1 MFYIY
6 KMRTNI
12 AFTSKQNKL
21 KKKMLNPFIF
31 FLFTLFKVPA
41 VAIAG
46 VRVKRL
52 EENICEATVPF
63 KFLNKNPFKSMYF
76 AVQAMAAEISTA
88 VPAMIA
94 IEKYNES
101 VAMLVVETKAEFFKK
116 GISKVTFTCESGP
129 DFAAA
134 LEKSIQ
140 TKEAVTVVAKTTGT
154 MADGTVV
161 SVFYFTWSFKVR
173 EKK

>member
-1 MFYIY
+1 MIQL
-6 KMRTNI
+6 TP
-12 AFTSKQNKL
+12 KQEKL
-21 KKKMLNPFIF
+21 KKKMLNSFIF

-46 VRVKRL
+46 IRIKTL
-52 EENICEATVPF
+52 SGNKCTATVPF

-76 AVQAMAAEISTA
+76 AIQAMAAEISTA
-88 VPAMIA
+88 IPAMLA
-94 IEKYNES
+94 IEKHDES
-101 VAMLVVETKAEFFKK
+101 FAMLVVEVKAEFFKK

-129 DFAAA
+129 DYAAA

-140 TKEAVTVVAKTTGT
+140 TKQPVTVVAKTIGT

-161 SVFYFTWSFKVR
+161 SEFYFTWSFKAR

>member
-1 MFYIY
+1 M
-6 KMRTNI
+6 TNSI
-12 AFTSKQNKL
+12 AFTAKQNKL
-21 KKKMLNPFIF
+21 KKKMLNPFVF

-41 VAIAG
+41 VALAG
-46 VRVKRL
+46 VRVRKL

-94 IEKYNES
+94 IEKHHES

-140 TKEAVTVVAKTTGT
+140 TKEAITVVAKTTGT

-173 EKK
+173 DKK

>member
-1 MFYIY
+1 
-6 KMRTNI
+6 
-12 AFTSKQNKL
+12 
-21 KKKMLNPFIF
+21 
-31 FLFTLFKVPA
+31 
-41 VAIAG
+41 
-46 VRVKRL
+46 
-52 EENICEATVPF
+52 
-63 KFLNKNPFKSMYF
+63 MYF

-94 IEKYNES
+94 IEKYHES

-134 LEKSIQ
+134 LENSIQ

>member
-1 MFYIY
+1 
-6 KMRTNI
+6 
-12 AFTSKQNKL
+12 
-21 KKKMLNPFIF
+21 MLNPFVF

-46 VRVKRL
+46 VRVRKL

-94 IEKYNES
+94 IEKHHES

-140 TKEAVTVVAKTTGT
+140 TKEAITVVAKTTGT

-173 EKK
+173 DKK

>member
-1 MFYIY
+1 MIQL
-6 KMRTNI
+6 TP
-12 AFTSKQNKL
+12 KQEKL

-46 VRVKRL
+46 IRIKSL
-52 EENICEATVPF
+52 SGDKCTATVPF

-88 VPAMIA
+88 IPAMLA
-94 IEKYNES
+94 IEKHDES
-101 VAMLVVETKAEFFKK
+101 FAMLVVEVKAEFFKK
-116 GISKVTFTCESGP
+116 GISKVTFTCQNGP
-129 DFAAA
+129 DFSAA

-140 TKEAVTVVAKTTGT
+140 SKQPVTVMAKTVGT
-154 MADGTVV
+154 MSDGTVV
-161 SVFYFTWSFKVR
+161 SEFYFTWSFKAR

>member
-1 MFYIY
+1 
-6 KMRTNI
+6 MRTNI

-21 KKKMLNPFIF
+21 KKKMLNPFVF
-31 FLFTLFKVPA
+31 FLFTLLKVPA

-46 VRVKRL
+46 VRVRKL
-52 EENICEATVPF
+52 EENICEATVPY
-63 KFLNKNPFKSMYF
+63 KLLNKNPFKSMYF
-76 AVQAMAAEISTA
+76 AVQAMAEEISTA

-94 IEKYNES
+94 IEKHHES

-134 LEKSIQ
+134 LENSIQ
-140 TKEAVTVVAKTTGT
+140 TKETVTE
-154 MADGTVV
+154 
-161 SVFYFTWSFKVR
+161 SLIRLQNLFK
-173 EKK
+173 

>member
-1 MFYIY
+1 
-6 KMRTNI
+6 
-12 AFTSKQNKL
+12 
-21 KKKMLNPFIF
+21 MLNPFIF
-31 FLFTLFKVPA
+31 ALFTLFKVPA
-41 VAIAG
+41 VAVAG
-46 VRVKRL
+46 VRVRRL

-94 IEKYNES
+94 IEKYHES

-134 LEKSIQ
+134 LENSIQ

-154 MADGTVV
+154 VADGTIV
-161 SVFYFTWSFKVR
+161 SVFYFTWSFKIR
-173 EKK
+173 EQK

>member
-1 MFYIY
+1 M
-6 KMRTNI
+6 NI
-12 AFTSKQNKL
+12 QLSAKQEKL

-46 VRVKRL
+46 IRIKTL
-52 EENICEATVPF
+52 SGNKCTATVPF

-76 AVQAMAAEISTA
+76 AIQAMAAEISTA
-88 VPAMIA
+88 IPAMLA
-94 IEKYNES
+94 IEKYDES
-101 VAMLVVETKAEFFKK
+101 FAMLVVEVKAEFFKK
-116 GISKVTFTCESGP
+116 GISKVTFTCENGP
-129 DFAAA
+129 DFSAA

-140 TKEAVTVVAKTTGT
+140 TKEPVTVVAKTIGT

-161 SVFYFTWSFKVR
+161 SEFYFTWSFKAR